1 MSNLPTVFWSGPVQS
16 EWTDYNGHLRDAFYL
31 LIISFAG
38 DELMA
43 QIGLGPE
50 GREQLG
56 HSMFTL
62 ESHVQYL
69 REVKVDQVVEVR
81 GQIIA
86 HDAKRLHL
94 NFSLHLQG
102 EQPPLATAEQL
113 WLNVDMSG
121 PKATPLAP
129 TVASAVALMAEAD
142 HALETQGSIGRRI
155 GLPAP
160 KPSA

>member
-1 MSNLPTVFWSGPVQS
+1 MNRLPPVFWTGTIESQ
-16 EWTDYNGHLRDAFYL
+16 WTDYNGHLRDAFYL
-31 LIISFAG
+31 LLFSFAG
-38 DELMA
+38 DELME
-43 QIGLGPE
+43 QVGLGAA

-62 ESHVQYL
+62 ESHVMYL
-69 REVKVDQVVEVR
+69 REVKVEQLVEVR

-94 NFSLHLQG
+94 NFSLHLPG
-102 EQPPLATAEQL
+102 EESPLATAEQL

-121 PKATPLAP
+121 PKATPFAP
-129 TVASAVALMAEAD
+129 EVATAVNLMAAS
-142 HALETQGSIGRRI
+142 HQSLETQGSIGRRI